1 MQIQAIAKSSLGAAL
16 SRKARIMKS
25 KITLTLLFLLACR
38 LSAATWYVATTGND
52 ANPGTLTDPL
62 LTLDEAILQANPGDV
77 IELRGGNYIS
87 NEVRVT
93 KSNLTIRSYPGE
105 WAVLTAVTNVENTAS
120 CIWYNEPDVN
130 GGTLE
135 NLEIIGGYYYGVSFE
150 TNWDWGGAP
159 QDRHG
164 VSNITIR
171 NCKIH
176 DTGRDCIKIK
186 PGCDGIQV
194 LGCELYNS
202 GVGPGNA
209 LDPNAEG
216 IDNVNGDGMVVRN
229 CHIHHTST
237 SGVYAKGGADGCIID
252 ENLIRETGEAG
263 ILLGFYTDAEY
274 FDEVA
279 NPGMFECRNSIARN
293 NIIVNTGGAGIGF
306 FAAQNCRAE
315 HNTVV
320 TASPSFH
327 SPLFISKGD
336 IWVSN
341 SLTLTPSNEN
351 ITVINNIF
359 VDESGTGQDDYT
371 VQVRE
376 GALTGTNTINHNIF
390 QKTTGTA
397 TFDDGIAWPA
407 MTFAQWQSTM
417 GLDAQSQEVDPD
429 LDSEYHLH
437 AGSPAVDAAMASST
451 TYDYDFNL
459 RAGTADIGADE
470 FGAGT
475 NLSTPPQTGVIGT
488 GSPNTLQSATPA
500 QGMLEIQV
508 WPNPSS
514 EIIHVQ
520 ADRERIKALSVVD
533 LAGRIVLQSK
543 VAEFSVAEVPAGI
556 YCLQVH
562 TTKGQ
567 QTIRIQIVH

>member
-1 MQIQAIAKSSLGAAL
+1 
-16 SRKARIMKS
+16 MKS
-25 KITLTLLFLLACR
+25 KITLAFFFVLSMRLA
-38 LSAATWYVATTGND
+38 AATWYVATTGND
-52 ANPGTLTDPL
+52 ANPGTLNAPF
-62 LTLDEAILQANPGDV
+62 LTLDEAILQANPSDI
-77 IELRGGNYIS
+77 IELRGGTYIS

-105 WAVLTAVTNVENTAS
+105 WAILEAVTNVENTAS

-164 VSNITIR
+164 VSNIILR

-186 PGCDGIQV
+186 PGCDGIQI

-202 GVGPGNA
+202 GVGIGNQI
-209 LDPNAEG
+209 DPNAEG

-229 CHIHHTST
+229 THIHHTST
-237 SGVYAKGGADGCIID
+237 SGIYAKGGADGCLIE

-279 NPGMFECRNSIARN
+279 NPNYFECRNSIARN

-306 FAAQNCRAE
+306 FAANNCRAE
-315 HNTVV
+315 HNTVI
-320 TASPSFH
+320 TASPTFH
-327 SPLFISKGD
+327 CPLFIAKGD

-341 SLTLTPSNEN
+341 SLTLTPANEN

-376 GALTGTNTINHNIF
+376 GALTGTNIINHNIY
-390 QKTTGTA
+390 QKTTGAA

-407 MTFAQWQSTM
+407 MDFVTWQSTM
-417 GLDAQSQEVDPD
+417 ALDAQSLETAPM
-429 LDSEYHLH
+429 LDTDFHLS
-437 AGSPAVDAAMASST
+437 AGSPAIDAGMASAT
-451 TYDYDFNL
+451 TLDYDFNS
-459 RAGTADIGADE
+459 RTGTADIGADE

-475 NLSTPPQTGVIGT
+475 NLTTPPTTGVIGT
-488 GSPNTLQSATPA
+488 GSPNALQALAHSTTE
-500 QGMLEIQV
+500 LNIQV
-508 WPNPSS
+508 WPNPTTN
-514 EIIHVQ
+514 EINIRAQSARIHSVQ
-520 ADRERIKALSVVD
+520 LIDMNGKP
-533 LAGRIVLQSK
+533 VLQSK
-543 VAEFSVAEVPAGI
+543 TGKIFVAGLPIGNYLLRVETS
-556 YCLQVH
+556 
-562 TTKGQ
+562 KGLK
-567 QTIRIQIVH
+567 TMPIQIFY